1 MIETKT
7 ASAIVTMAI
16 VAIVAAPRPAEGA
29 DRREV
34 RAIWVTRWDYVSAY
48 DVRTAIRNC
57 ASLGLNRVYFQVRG
71 QADAFYRST
80 LEPWSEELKGDPK
93 RGGDPGYD
101 PLAIAV
107 TAARESGVE
116 LYAWINV
123 LPGWRGKKPARDR
136 RHLFHRHPEWFM
148 TDGRGR
154 RQLLARET
162 DRYSL
167 LNPCRSEVRAHLR
180 AVVAEIARNYAID
193 GVQFDYLRYLRRNV
207 SKGED
212 VPFDAATVAEFRK
225 RFGREPRTLPGAW
238 NRFRQDAMDR
248 LVRELASAIR
258 SARPGT
264 AVSIAAVHDLELARR
279 DLFQDA
285 PRWLRLGWVDE
296 VCPMLYTTSESRFG
310 TLLGTWRQAVAADR
324 LIAGIGAYLLSKE
337 DAVRSQ
343 IARARSRSL
352 SGFCVFS
359 YTSCFLSRSPDSKRS
374 KDAAEKRARMRKA
387 LLAASV
393 RRKLAKPSSRD

>member
-16 VAIVAAPRPAEGA
+16 VAIVAAPRPAQGA

-180 AVVAEIARNYAID
+180 AVVAEIAQNYAID

-212 VPFDAATVAEFRK
+212 VPLDAATVATFRK
-225 RFGREPRTLPGAW
+225 RFGREPGTLPGAW
-238 NRFRQDAMDR
+238 NRFRQDAMDL

-258 SARPGT
+258 SRNRPTVRSSERCRPLSLGLERPNPPRSPCPDARGSDAAPGGSGVRIRRRSAGTERGT
-264 AVSIAAVHDLELARR
+264 ARTRGATTGPRHRNKRCGFSRQRPHMPCLAVHPFR
-279 DLFQDA
+279 
-285 PRWLRLGWVDE
+285 
-296 VCPMLYTTSESRFG
+296 C
-310 TLLGTWRQAVAADR
+310 
-324 LIAGIGAYLLSKE
+324 
-337 DAVRSQ
+337 
-343 IARARSRSL
+343 
-352 SGFCVFS
+352 
-359 YTSCFLSRSPDSKRS
+359 
-374 KDAAEKRARMRKA
+374 
-387 LLAASV
+387 
-393 RRKLAKPSSRD
+393 